1 MLILICLLLSRVAL
15 FVRAW
20 IEIRDVGHMIGDLV
34 VALFVRAWIEIGVRL
49 VLSSAV

>member
-1 MLILICLLLSRVAL
+1 MKFGIKAIKWEEEQVAL

-34 VALFVRAWIEIGVRL
+34 RRSLRESVD
-49 VLSSAV
+49 